1 MFFFTIE
8 NKFARLCCRL
18 VVVNAIWIGQRKRHG
33 TATVFID
40 SHLMDIKRIAVTLDG
55 QINLL
60 DFALQ
65 ALGRNAVTKLS
76 GVGVF
81 SPR

>member
-1 MFFFTIE
+1 
-8 NKFARLCCRL
+8 
-18 VVVNAIWIGQRKRHG
+18 
-33 TATVFID
+33 
-40 SHLMDIKRIAVTLDG
+40 MDIERITVTLDG

-60 DFALQ
+60 DCTLQ
-65 ALGRNAVTKLS
+65 ALGRDAITKLS